1 MTYEYEQREE
11 LHTVDR
17 AMGVHRSSPTTRPV
31 RALGGLVDHAV
42 IGRATPR
49 DRTGKVE
56 SNQGGKTMH
65 IVEQEIA
72 TDEHLSLTTCESGI
86 RPEIPLR
93 PDSHLQVERQ
103 RSARAARCRSIFC
116 RNVVIVA
123 LSPMP

>member
-1 MTYEYEQREE
+1 MLLSYNKTITHNYTAVGYSTVYYRILLLEQREE

-56 SNQGGKTMH
+56 SNQGGKTMY
-65 IVEQEIA
+65 IVGWEIA
-72 TDEHLSLTTCESGI
+72 TDERLSLAP
-86 RPEIPLR
+86 PEKVMPA
-93 PDSHLQVERQ
+93 Q
-103 RSARAARCRSIFC
+103 RFTG
-116 RNVVIVA
+116 
-123 LSPMP
+123 L

>member
-1 MTYEYEQREE
+1 MYVREQREE

-56 SNQGGKTMH
+56 SNQGGKTMY
-65 IVEQEIA
+65 IVGWEIA
-72 TDEHLSLTTCESGI
+72 TDERLSLTP
-86 RPEIPLR
+86 PEKVMPA
-93 PDSHLQVERQ
+93 Q
-103 RSARAARCRSIFC
+103 RFTG
-116 RNVVIVA
+116 
-123 LSPMP
+123 L